1 MSAEKYARIFSQQMD
16 AVVFITIILFSS
28 WSLWDMTQEHS
39 LNLVL
44 LCLVLF
50 QLSIVKT
57 VPGRHCLHMPSKLV
71 LAVSRWFSAV
81 MT

>member
-1 MSAEKYARIFSQQMD
+1 MSAEKYARIFSQQME

-50 QLSIVKT
+50 QLSIVRLSQAGT
-57 VPGRHCLHMPSKLV
+57 VYTCQVNLYLQCQDGLV
-71 LAVSRWFSAV
+71 R
-81 MT
+81 

>member
-1 MSAEKYARIFSQQMD
+1 MSAEKYVRIFSQQME
-16 AVVFITIILFSS
+16 AIVFITIVLFSS

-50 QLSIVKT
+50 QLSIVRLSQAGT
-57 VPGRHCLHMPSKLV
+57 VYTCQVNLNLQCQDGLV
-71 LAVSRWFSAV
+71 R
-81 MT
+81 